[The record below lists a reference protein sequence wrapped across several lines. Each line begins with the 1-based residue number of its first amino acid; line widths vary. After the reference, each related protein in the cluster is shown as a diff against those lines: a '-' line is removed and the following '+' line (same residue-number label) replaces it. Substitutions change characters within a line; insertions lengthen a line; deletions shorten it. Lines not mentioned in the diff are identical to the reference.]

1 MTKPSITHVINEFEA
16 FSELLDDAYWEASSI
31 EHKDFIY
38 DIIGVFS
45 QEIKEINKLSIQD
58 HHYPYEFITEGIRR
72 IRHKLVKL
80 EERKHKL
87 VLRTQTHQDLS
98 EVLSNVLVILDTQEN

>member
-1 MTKPSITHVINEFEA
+1 MNRPTIAHTINEFES

-31 EHKDFIY
+31 ADKDFIY

-45 QEIKEINKLSIQD
+45 QEIREINKLSIQD

-72 IRHKLVKL
+72 I
-80 EERKHKL
+80 ERKVVQLNERKEEL
-87 VLRTQTHQDLS
+87 VPRTQTLQDLG
-98 EVLSNVLVILDTQEN
+98 EVLSNILIILETQDD